1 MEKITSKRKPRV
13 RMRKI
18 KTKMQIAMRKIMHP
32 PAIIAIAILIIIR
45 ALLIGVVNIFDKI
58 GEYLFR
64 LFYKQKGK
72 KKISFKDI
80 LNGIGSV
87 L

>member
-1 MEKITSKRKPRV
+1 MEKITSKRRPRV
-13 RMRKI
+13 RMRRIKI
-18 KTKMQIAMRKIMHP
+18 KMQIVMRKVMHP
-32 PAIIAIAILIIIR
+32 IAIIAIAILIIIR
-45 ALLIGVVNIFDKI
+45 AVLIGVISIFDKI

-80 LNGIGSV
+80 LNGIGSF